1 MRAADAL
8 RAWERAGRVP
18 PVRRGAELLTA
29 LSHAAVGAGAG
40 APGDP
45 DDLPVGRRD
54 ALLLGLY
61 RDSFG
66 DRIDAV
72 SSCPACGVVVELA
85 ASCAGL
91 LSATAPAPVTPVD
104 IDGYHVVW
112 RPVTGADLSSIA
124 DTDLPDGAAE
134 SLLRR
139 CTLEARGPSGA
150 VPDGE
155 LPAPVRA
162 AVVDAMARADPDAE
176 IVFAVYCPECGEK
189 WESQLDVASFVWTRV
204 RALAHRVL
212 REVHTLAR
220 AYGWTEPEVLA
231 LSEPRRAAYLRL
243 VGDA

>member
-1 MRAADAL
+1 VRAADAL

-18 PVRRGAELLTA
+18 PVRLGAELLTT
-29 LSHAAVGAGAG
+29 LSGPG
-40 APGDP
+40 APADPADP

-66 DRIDAV
+66 DRIDAL

-91 LSATAPAPVTPVD
+91 LAGTEPTPVAPVD
-104 IDGYHVVW
+104 LDGYHVVW
-112 RPVTGADLSSIA
+112 RPVTGADLSSIV
-124 DTDLPDGAAE
+124 DGDDPDRAAE
-134 SLLRR
+134 ALLRR
-139 CTLEARGPSGA
+139 CTVDARGPSGP

-162 AVVDAMARADPDAE
+162 AVVDAMTRADPHAE
-176 IVFAVYCPECGEK
+176 IAFAVRCPECGAQ
-189 WESQLDVASFVWTRV
+189 WDSHLDVASFVWARV

-212 REVHTLAR
+212 REVHTLAL

>member
-1 MRAADAL
+1 VRAADAL

-29 LSHAAVGAGAG
+29 LSAATVVAGAEV
-40 APGDP
+40 PGDP

-54 ALLLGLY
+54 ALLLDLY

-66 DRIDAV
+66 DRIDAL
-72 SSCPACGVVVELA
+72 SSCTACGVVVELA

-91 LSATAPAPVTPVD
+91 LSGAAPAHVAPVD
-104 IDGYHVVW
+104 VDGYHVVW
-112 RPVTGADLSSIA
+112 RPVTGADLSWIA
-124 DTDLPDGAAE
+124 QIDDPDEAADA
-134 SLLRR
+134 LLHR
-139 CTLEARGPSGA
+139 CTVEVRGPFGA
-150 VPDGE
+150 VADGE

-162 AVVDAMARADPDAE
+162 AVADAMARADPDAE
-176 IVFAVYCPECGEK
+176 ISFTVHCPECGAQ

-212 REVHTLAR
+212 REVHTLAL